1 MKVIDI
7 LNKLEE
13 GGHLTSLY
21 QAGIINLKAFSQ
33 RDIYLRW
40 QTLRA
45 SLRYAQDNAGAVRT
59 VAQELDVS
67 TDTVYRAIAGMEKVA
82 KVA

>member
-1 MKVIDI
+1 MRVIDI

-21 QAGIINLKAFSQ
+21 QAGVINLKAFSQ

-40 QTLRA
+40 QTLKA
-45 SLRYAQDNAGAVRT
+45 SLRFSQDNAGAVRK
-59 VAQELDVS
+59 VAEEMEVS
-67 TDTVYRAIAGMEKVA
+67 VPSVYRAIAGMEKA
-82 KVA
+82 AA

>member
-13 GGHLTSLY
+13 GGQLTSLY

-45 SLRYAQDNAGAVRT
+45 SLRYSQDNAGAVRM
-59 VAQELDVS
+59 VAQEMEVS
-67 TDTVYRAIAGMEKVA
+67 VPSVYRAIAGMDKQA
-82 KVA
+82 A

>member
-33 RDIYLRW
+33 RDLYLRW
-40 QTLRA
+40 QVLRA
-45 SLRYAQDNAGAVRT
+45 SLRYTEDNAGAVRQ
-59 VAQELDVS
+59 VAQEMEVS
-67 TDTVYRAIAGMEKVA
+67 CDTVYRAIAGMQKVA
-82 KVA
+82 G

>member
-33 RDIYLRW
+33 RDIYVRW

-45 SLRYAQDNAGAVRT
+45 SLLYTEDNAGAVRR
-59 VAQELDVS
+59 VAEELEVS
-67 TDTVYRAIAGMEKVA
+67 VPSVYRAIAGMEKRA
-82 KVA
+82 A

>member
-1 MKVIDI
+1 MRVIDI

-13 GGHLTSLY
+13 GGQLTALY
-21 QAGIINLKAFSQ
+21 QAGVINLKAFSQ

-45 SLRYAQDNAGAVRT
+45 SLRYAHDNAGAVRK

-67 TDTVYRAIAGMEKVA
+67 VPSVYRAIAGMQK
-82 KVA
+82 

>member
-21 QAGIINLKAFSQ
+21 QAGCINIRTYNS

-45 SLRYAQDNAGAVRT
+45 SLRYEKDNAGAVRL
-59 VAQELDVS
+59 VANEMEIS
-67 TDTVYRAIAGMEKVA
+67 CDTVYRAISSMEKMTA
-82 KVA
+82 

>member
-1 MKVIDI
+1 MKVIEI
-7 LNKLEE
+7 MNKLDE
-13 GGHLTSLY
+13 GGQLTALY

-45 SLRYAQDNAGAVRT
+45 SLRYTSDNAGAVRR
-59 VAQELDVS
+59 VAEELEVS
-67 TDTVYRAIAGMEKVA
+67 TDTVYRAIAGMEKQTA
-82 KVA
+82 